1 MNDTKDSKM
10 KTIEE
15 RIEDNI
21 KYQTTAEHLKDKP
34 IDQIKDEAE
43 IIGIVGYISEYI
55 QWDPKRG
62 INIAEGLL
70 EDVNLHSYQVVND
83 KEYDII
89 KKQPE
94 IRNESTEPA
103 KKHFYIKDLDG
114 NIFGEIKDAVNEQKN
129 LWFGFVELYSMPDN
143 AEYGYFTEEQY
154 KEAGLRLEEMQSS
167 KNDKSIQNIEE
178 NIDDELENENKAELE
193 NELNQF
199 IGTTQYYPS
208 SFGKLKLTDGVQYLR
223 EKGNCYWFIDIIE
236 SYQPK
241 LRNVG
246 FQIWGINVNED
257 KTAIVYCKEDT
268 NRKPLITQKL
278 EYADFP
284 LNDFEL
290 YCIDDVVLLKSEY

>member
-1 MNDTKDSKM
+1 MNETKESKM

-15 RIEDNI
+15 RIENNI
-21 KYQTTAEHLKDKP
+21 RYQTTAEHLKDKP
-34 IDQIKDEAE
+34 IDQIKSEAE

-55 QWDPKRG
+55 QWDPKRA

-70 EDVNLHSYQVVND
+70 EDVNLHDYQVINGKD
-83 KEYDII
+83 YEITKKESQY
-89 KKQPE
+89 
-94 IRNESTEPA
+94 TE
-103 KKHFYIKDLDG
+103 Y
-114 NIFGEIKDAVNEQKN
+114 AV
-129 LWFGFVELYSMPDN
+129 D
-143 AEYGYFTEEQY
+143 
-154 KEAGLRLEEMQSS
+154 
-167 KNDKSIQNIEE
+167 NIEDKIE
-178 NIDDELENENKAELE
+178 NDNKADFEA
-193 NELNQF
+193 ELNQF

-208 SFGKLKLTDGVQYLR
+208 SFGKLNLTDGVQYLR

-246 FQIWGINVNED
+246 FQIWGISVNED
-257 KTAIVYCKEDT
+257 KTATVYCKEDT

-284 LNDFEL
+284 LDDFEL